1 MNVHQTT
8 PQATSHQHIPPFLK
22 RQHPSMPS
30 DIEALVTIE
39 DPRVVNR
46 LVNNLMYLFNIQD
59 GDYLTFVLGHGQCAN
74 NRDAIKCWVLTT
86 LAETPVSQDD
96 VLEHLVTQLKEQ
108 IMMEVYQ

>member
-1 MNVHQTT
+1 MHLNQSTQ
-8 PQATSHQHIPPFLK
+8 QATSHQPIPPFLK
-22 RQHPSMPS
+22 RQHPLMPS
-30 DIEALVTIE
+30 DIDVPIAIE

-46 LVNNLMYLFNIQD
+46 LVNNLMYLFNIQE
-59 GDYLTFVLGHGQCAN
+59 GDYLTFVLGQGQCTN
-74 NRDAIKCWVLTT
+74 NREAIKYWVFAT

>member
-1 MNVHQTT
+1 MPLHQSTQ
-8 PQATSHQHIPPFLK
+8 QATSHQHIPPFLK

-30 DIEALVTIE
+30 DIEALVVIE

-59 GDYLTFVLGHGQCAN
+59 GDYLTFVLGQGQCAN
-74 NRDAIKCWVLTT
+74 NREAIKYWVLAT
-86 LAETPVSQDD
+86 LEEKPVSKDD